1 MTVCQDKSRP
11 SKKYIYEVYISTV
24 FEVADENVACSS
36 VVGSTSSLRCP
47 NLYWSTEYL
56 TLVLDVL

>member
-47 NLYWSTEYL
+47 NLY
-56 TLVLDVL
+56 